1 MRQGMQQSSG
11 GNEEDP
17 PEEAAEVTL
26 FRHERRVDGGY
37 QGVAR
42 PAGPEDGAETLQRVL
57 TDLAVHPGVRDERP
71 GAAIYP
77 CEHESCLEIEEQQYL
92 AEDL

>member
-42 PAGPEDGAETLQRVL
+42 PAGPEDGADTTARAHGPGG
-57 TDLAVHPGVRDERP
+57 TPRCPRRASWRGDLPM
-71 GAAIYP
+71 
-77 CEHESCLEIEEQQYL
+77 
-92 AEDL
+92 

>member
-1 MRQGMQQSSG
+1 MA
-11 GNEEDP
+11 D
-17 PEEAAEVTL
+17 T
-26 FRHERRVDGGY
+26 RVLRA
-37 QGVAR
+37 QPVRKTAQ
-42 PAGPEDGAETLQRVL
+42 TLQRVL